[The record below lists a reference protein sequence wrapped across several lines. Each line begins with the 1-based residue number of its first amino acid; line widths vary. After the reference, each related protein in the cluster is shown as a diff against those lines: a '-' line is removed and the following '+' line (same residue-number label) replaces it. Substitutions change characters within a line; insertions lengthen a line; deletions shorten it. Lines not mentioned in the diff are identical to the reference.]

1 MFRTEPVFAMFV
13 ALCATGCVH
22 QPGSFR
28 LTTQANKAILIPP
41 GVKAASVA
49 RSVVRIGPIPRKT
62 PCSPSPQGFLV
73 QRKLL
78 TRPRVIV
85 TRDALNSATA
95 DELFSWTV
103 DLEKQGC
110 VPPNTGFQL
119 TESII
124 DALPLDLPKRAQ
136 LLQGR
141 GYLRSVNSLRV
152 VAPIYKPSASTDA
165 GVITAIT
172 QSEAAYNLSVDLIDS
187 HSATGYEID
196 WYDLL
201 PVEGAPGYRIVPR
214 SAEVHIEDKIEHP
227 VSPST
232 SRFQFDPNARWY
244 QLFMMTKASAN
255 DFDFVVVSARTSGE
269 LLDDVAKFR
278 RDSTAFL
285 RDADPTSYIVIP
297 HGSGINSYIRIKE
310 NGNPVDLL
318 RGSTV
323 RNAIAIA
330 SGADPHIL
338 LSRLKLRKLHDGKLF
353 PVEWDRTSDQ
363 ILSLPLEGGE
373 EIDW

>member
-1 MFRTEPVFAMFV
+1 
-13 ALCATGCVH
+13 
-22 QPGSFR
+22 
-28 LTTQANKAILIPP
+28 
-41 GVKAASVA
+41 
-49 RSVVRIGPIPRKT
+49 
-62 PCSPSPQGFLV
+62 
-73 QRKLL
+73 
-78 TRPRVIV
+78 V